1 MGPEHDE
8 TLSDTPPA
16 PERRPAPGP
25 PAERPAGRGHAAPGE
40 AAGPAGGSSLPG
52 GAGRPGRSPRAPRP
66 APAFGSVAADGARRL
81 RRLARSLSALG
92 AAAADRLRRTRLP
105 PGSASALRAAAASA
119 ARRLRIL
126 ARSASDAGSAAA
138 DRSRRIRLPAGSVS
152 AVGTAAAS
160 GARRLRILA
169 GSASAAGSVAARR
182 SRRMR
187 LPARS
192 ASALRAAA
200 AFGSRPLRLLAGAVS
215 AERRAAVPPITAPLV
230 TLVALQAI
238 VVFAFLLI
246 EPTPRWIVLFGAA
259 VGALAFR
266 GVLAGVLREPFES
279 RAGIAPYFFLPTL
292 YMLVMP
298 VFVEETVDG
307 LWLIPAGFALTAGLA
322 AVLAAELGS
331 ARRERAAYHT
341 SRVIAALGTY
351 AVAFALFDL
360 GYLLDLGL
368 REAVFA
374 AGVGGALLCVELMRE
389 GDLDPLENLGFAAII
404 GLVAAEAR
412 WVLHYFPLEGELA
425 ALALLFVLFS
435 AGALLHAHRTMQLS
449 GRAALEYSAIGAAGL
464 ALIIGARLGGIA

>member
-8 TLSDTPPA
+8 TLNDPP
-16 PERRPAPGP
+16 PVPGRRPAPGP
-25 PAERPAGRGHAAPGE
+25 AAGRPAGSGHAAPGE
-40 AAGPAGGSSLPG
+40 AAGPAGGSPLPE
-52 GAGRPGRSPRAPRP
+52 GAGRPGRAPRAGRP
-66 APAFGSVAADGARRL
+66 APAFGSVAAAG
-81 RRLARSLSALG
+81 
-92 AAAADRLRRTRLP
+92 
-105 PGSASALRAAAASA
+105 

-126 ARSASDAGSAAA
+126 ARSLAALGAAAA
-138 DRSRRIRLPAGSVS
+138 DCSRRIRLPAGSMS
-152 AVGTAAAS
+152 ALRVAAAS
-160 GARRLRILA
+160 GARRLRILVTSASAA
-169 GSASAAGSVAARR
+169 GSVAPRRSRRIRLPAGSMSALRAAAASGARRLRILVTSASAAGSVAARR

-200 AFGSRPLRLLAGAVS
+200 AFAYRPARLLAGAVS

-230 TLVALQAI
+230 TLVALEAI

-279 RAGIAPYFFLPTL
+279 GAGIAPYFFLPTL

-331 ARRERAAYHT
+331 ARRELAAYHP
-341 SRVIAALGTY
+341 SRVIATLGTY

-368 REAVFA
+368 PEAEVEQEW
-374 AGVGGALLCVELMRE
+374 AGRC
-389 GDLDPLENLGFAAII
+389 
-404 GLVAAEAR
+404 
-412 WVLHYFPLEGELA
+412 
-425 ALALLFVLFS
+425 S
-435 AGALLHAHRTMQLS
+435 AWS
-449 GRAALEYSAIGAAGL
+449 
-464 ALIIGARLGGIA
+464 